1 MNQLERTN
9 HYLQSTLP
17 SGISGLEVNLSKA
30 SIRLLEKMTAE
41 EIEIYT
47 NFQRRMQESSTKKQ
61 QLCFRDEQF
70 KNE

>member
-1 MNQLERTN
+1 MNQIERTN
-9 HYLQSTLP
+9 HYLQTSLP

-61 QLCFRDEQF
+61 QLCFRDELP
-70 KNE
+70 

>member
-9 HYLQSTLP
+9 HYLQTPLP
-17 SGISGLEVNLSKA
+17 SGIAGLEVNLSKA

-47 NFQRRMQESSTKKQ
+47 NFQKRMQESSAKKQ
-61 QLCFRDEQF
+61 QLCYELP
-70 KNE
+70 